1 MTTDIAS
8 EGLPNLAALRREL
21 QHMRVQII
29 MVAQAEKKRA
39 KARAA
44 VRWTNAQES
53 LVKRNPAMS
62 SEKLSRL
69 VSTVGPE
76 RSAKAV
82 KSKRREYQRSKSL
95 DQDRRERSWGEPAL
109 GDVYSQS
116 ERFRV
121 VLLTEMLAEVRAR

>member
-1 MTTDIAS
+1 MDIAS
-8 EGLPNLAALRREL
+8 EDLPDPAALRREL

-29 MVAQAEKKRA
+29 MAAQAEKKHA
-39 KARAA
+39 KTREAI
-44 VRWTNAQES
+44 RWNTAQET
-53 LVKRNPAMS
+53 LVKHNPAMT

-69 VSTVGPE
+69 VSAVGPE

-82 KSKRREYQRSKSL
+82 KSKRREYQRAKSL
-95 DQDRRERSWGEPAL
+95 DQARRERSWGEPTM

-121 VLLTEMLAEVRAR
+121 VLLTEMLAEVRSR